1 MARIKVWVLGLVIGL
16 LLGLW
21 GGINI
26 GKQRPLYANPF
37 AETKMP
43 TSLKNASRDVI
54 RQSGEALEKTG
65 EALKNKAQDESEH

>member
-43 TSLKNASRDVI
+43 ASLKNAGRDVM

-65 EALKNKAQDESEH
+65 ESLKQKAQDESEH